1 MSWGE
6 ARGTDGEGGWNVGP
20 PREVLL
26 GIHIGHAF
34 LSSVWEKSLLS
45 ENCTQEVVQV
55 LDT

>member
-6 ARGTDGEGGWNVGP
+6 ARGTDGEGGRNVGP

-34 LSSVWEKSLLS
+34 LSSFCLLCGKVS
-45 ENCTQEVVQV
+45 A
-55 LDT
+55 L